1 MNGVVEDGFLG
12 LSVANCGVGI
22 SKYEVGNRLE
32 YEVNPTI
39 IIETKLNDND
49 SRILAARVQTQ

>member
-12 LSVANCGVGI
+12 LSVVDCGVGI

-32 YEVNPTI
+32 YEVSPTI
-39 IIETKLNDND
+39 IVETKLSDND
-49 SRILAARVQTQ
+49 SRILATRVQTQ